1 MKRLLH
7 TFTLLAAVAATIIA
21 PSCRRGEQ
29 AELRLMS
36 YNVRNCRGLDDSVS
50 YERIASIITDANADA
65 VAIQELDSMT
75 TRYPQQDVLGNLAA
89 LTGMYPTYAPSIDYA
104 GGKYGIDIDSRN
116 IGRNLWNSPAAIIIP
131 RRLYRKS
138 QNRHIFIIRGF
149 RNR

>member
-1 MKRLLH
+1 MKRLLR
-7 TFTLLAAVAATIIA
+7 TFTLLAAVAATLIA

-50 YERIASIITDANADA
+50 YERIARIITDANADA

-89 LTGMYPTYAPSIDYA
+89 LTGMYPT
-104 GGKYGIDIDSRN
+104 
-116 IGRNLWNSPAAIIIP
+116 
-131 RRLYRKS
+131 
-138 QNRHIFIIRGF
+138 
-149 RNR
+149 

>member
-1 MKRLLH
+1 MKRLLR
-7 TFTLLAAVAATIIA
+7 TFTLLAAVAATLIA

-50 YERIASIITDANADA
+50 YERIARIITDANADA

-104 GGKYGIDIDSRN
+104 GGKYGIGMLSRQKPLSH
-116 IGRNLWNSPAAIIIP
+116 RRVPLPCRSEP
-131 RRLYRKS
+131 RCS
-138 QNRHIFIIRGF
+138 
-149 RNR
+149 